1 MIGRI
6 IGIGITGLV
15 GVVLIVLGWLIWKKE
30 KITLLHDYH
39 VDKVSQEN
47 KPAFCKLSGIGVF
60 IMGISLLITTVILGI
75 TDSTLSFISF
85 AVGFIAGISML
96 IIAGQKYNR

>member
-1 MIGRI
+1 MIGKI

-47 KPAFCKLSGIGVF
+47 KPTFCKLSGIGVF